1 MVVLGTLLLGL
12 VLLGIRPVPVH
23 AATSFTFTAAGDY
36 GSLLTGTRGAQVLAK
51 IRTLSSDFHLALGD
65 LRYNTMSA
73 TTWCQTFKSSLN
85 DVVLIVGNHDDGDTD
100 PGPMNTFD
108 YACPFSVLGVPLISG
123 PHQGNIDPSG
133 KAAYG
138 YDYAFEYPATNPI
151 AKFIMVDPLLKYYC
165 CGFPVPTSY
174 AYSVGSAEY
183 NWVSSQI
190 DDAKSRGLWTVV
202 GEHYNAFNNNGQQGY
217 STSQDLVDL
226 LYAKRVDLLLTGHE
240 HNYQRTVQ
248 LKDCTNKNIT
258 SCTIVNPRG
267 AGPYARGAGT
277 VYSVIGTGGDDQF
290 VCCSVVNS
298 PWAAGAYGSFGVV
311 KFVVTDTS
319 ITGSFQAAIGSYT
332 DSFSVA
338 NALTGNFAMSPLTP
352 VVNQSVTF
360 NGSASGGI
368 IPYSFAWNFGDGGA
382 GMGRTITHAYTMAQE
397 FNVTLTITDTS
408 NPFQT
413 DTKTRL
419 VIVTSPPF
427 DYSLSNSGGIVVRQ
441 GGSGTSTI
449 TATLNTG
456 TSEPVTLSCIRSSL
470 PAGSSCLFN
479 PDSLTPTGSS
489 ILTLSSTPLT
499 PLGSYIVKV
508 TSSPSGSTTTPTAF
522 TLIVQ
527 GPPPDF
533 IISAVSPVGFISG
546 LTGTSTIT
554 LTPLNGF
561 HTSIDLA
568 ATVDPSTGLTVSF
581 NPSSLYGNT
590 PSTATFSSGTQGTY
604 IVTVA
609 GTSGSLI
616 HTTNVVVTVAGSDT
630 PDFTIATSVTSL
642 TITADNPGTATIT
655 VVPKYGFDNIVDLTT
670 TASPTGPAVMLS
682 RTSIS
687 GSGSATVTT
696 NIGNDTVAG
705 TYTVTILGKSGN
717 LSNKAQITVIVNRAT
732 SQTHPPNIDS
742 GNTNGMIR
750 GLVLY
755 TFFYPLMSV
764 LVIVVIGLL
773 VTILVVVK
781 MRKLKQ

>member
-12 VLLGIRPVPVH
+12 VLLDIRPVSVH

-36 GSLLTGTRGAQVLAK
+36 GSLLTGTHGAQVLAK
-51 IRTLSSDFHLALGD
+51 IRTLSPDFHLALGD

-73 TTWCQTFKSSLN
+73 TTWCQTFKASFN
-85 DVVLIVGNHDDGDTD
+85 NVVLIGGNHDDGDTD

-108 YACPFSVLGVPLISG
+108 YACPSSVLGVPLISG

-133 KAAYG
+133 KTAYG

-190 DDAKSRGLWTVV
+190 DDAKSHGLWTII

-217 STSQDLVDL
+217 STSQDLINL
-226 LYAKRVDLLLTGHE
+226 LYAKRVDLFLTGHE

-248 LKDCTNKNIT
+248 LKDCINKNIT
-258 SCTIVNPRG
+258 SCAIVNPAV
-267 AGPYARGAGT
+267 AGPYTRGAGT
-277 VYSVIGTGGDDQF
+277 VYSIIGTGGEDQF
-290 VCCSVVNS
+290 ACCPVVNS

-338 NALTGNFAMSPLTP
+338 NALAGNFAMSPSSP

-360 NGSASGGI
+360 NGSASGGTA
-368 IPYSFAWNFGDGGA
+368 PYSFSWSFGDGGA
-382 GMGRTITHAYTMAQE
+382 GMGQTITHTYTMAQE

-413 DTKTRL
+413 ATKTRL

-427 DYSLSNSGGIVVRQ
+427 DYSLSNSGGIIVRQ

-449 TATLNTG
+449 TATLNSG
-456 TSEPVTLSCIRSSL
+456 TSEPVTLSCVGSSL
-470 PAGSSCLFN
+470 PAGASCLFN

-489 ILTLSSTPLT
+489 LLTVSSTPMT
-499 PLGSYIVKV
+499 PIGSYIVQV
-508 TSSPSGSTTTPTAF
+508 TGSPTGGTTTPTAF
-522 TLIVQ
+522 TLIMQ

-533 IISAVSPVGFISG
+533 TISAASAVSFVSG
-546 LTGTSTIT
+546 WTGTSTIT
-554 LTPLNGF
+554 LTLLNGF

-590 PSTATFSSGTQGTY
+590 PSTATFSSRTQGTY
-604 IVTVA
+604 IVTIA

-616 HTTNVVVTVAGSDT
+616 HTTNVVVTVAAPDT

-642 TITADNPGTATIT
+642 TITADDPGTATIT

-696 NIGNDTVAG
+696 NIGSDTVAG

-717 LSNKAQITVIVNRAT
+717 LSHKAQIMVVVNRAT
-732 SQTHPPNIDS
+732 SQTQPPNTDS
-742 GNTNGMIR
+742 GNTNRMIP
-750 GLVLY
+750 GLVLS
-755 TFFYPLMSV
+755 TVFYPIMSAAV
-764 LVIVVIGLL
+764 VVVIGLL
-773 VTILVVVK
+773 VTTLVVVK
-781 MRKLKQ
+781 MRKPKQ

>member
-12 VLLGIRPVPVH
+12 VLLGVRPVPVH
-23 AATSFTFTAAGDY
+23 ATTSFTFTAAGDY

-51 IRTLSSDFHLALGD
+51 IRTLSPDFHLALGD

-73 TTWCQTFKSSLN
+73 TTWCQTFKASFN
-85 DVVLIVGNHDDGDTD
+85 NVVLIGGNHDDGDTD

-108 YACPFSVLGVPLISG
+108 YACPSSVLGVPLISG

-133 KAAYG
+133 KTAYG

-174 AYSVGSAEY
+174 AYSIGSAEY

-190 DDAKSRGLWTVV
+190 DDAKSRGLWTIV

-217 STSQDLVDL
+217 STSQDLVNL
-226 LYAKRVDLLLTGHE
+226 LYAKRVDLFLTGHE

-248 LKDCTNKNIT
+248 LKDCINKNIT
-258 SCTIVNPRG
+258 SCAIVNPAV
-267 AGPYARGAGT
+267 AGPYTRGAGT
-277 VYSVIGTGGDDQF
+277 VYSIIGTGGEDQF
-290 VCCSVVNS
+290 VCCPMVNS

-338 NALTGNFAMSPLTP
+338 NALTANFAMSPSSP

-360 NGSASGGI
+360 NGSASGGTF
-368 IPYSFAWNFGDGGA
+368 PYSFSWNFGDGGA
-382 GMGRTITHAYTMAQE
+382 GTGQMITHTYKSAQG

-408 NPFQT
+408 SPHQT
-413 DTKTRL
+413 ATKTKL
-419 VIVTSPPF
+419 VIVTSPQF
-427 DYSLSNSGGIVVRQ
+427 DYSLSNSGGIIVRQ

-449 TATLNTG
+449 TATLNSG
-456 TSEPVTLSCIRSSL
+456 NSEPVTLSCVRSSL
-470 PAGSSCLFN
+470 PAGASCIFN
-479 PDSLTPTGSS
+479 PDSLTPSGSS

-499 PLGSYIVKV
+499 PIGSYVVQV
-508 TSSPSGSTTTPTAF
+508 TGSPSESTTTPTAF
-522 TLIVQ
+522 ALIVQ

-533 IISAVSPVGFISG
+533 IISATSPVSFIS
-546 LTGTSTIT
+546 
-554 LTPLNGF
+554 P
-561 HTSIDLA
+561 
-568 ATVDPSTGLTVSF
+568 
-581 NPSSLYGNT
+581 
-590 PSTATFSSGTQGTY
+590 
-604 IVTVA
+604 
-609 GTSGSLI
+609 
-616 HTTNVVVTVAGSDT
+616 
-630 PDFTIATSVTSL
+630 

-655 VVPKYGFDNIVDLTT
+655 VVPKYGFDNIVDLTI

-696 NIGNDTVAG
+696 NIGSDTVAG

-717 LSNKAQITVIVNRAT
+717 LSHKAQIMVVVNRAT
-732 SQTHPPNIDS
+732 SQTQPPNTDS
-742 GNTNGMIR
+742 GNTNRMIP
-750 GLVLY
+750 GLVLS
-755 TFFYPLMSV
+755 TVFYPIMSAAV
-764 LVIVVIGLL
+764 VGVIGLL
-773 VTILVVVK
+773 VTTLVVVK
-781 MRKLKQ
+781 MRKPKQ